1 MVIMFYD
8 VLLFIYLSLLVLK
21 VFVLLND
28 VHPSFCL
35 RIAGSN
41 GLIMRGKKK

>member
-8 VLLFIYLSLLVLK
+8 VLLFIYLRLLVLK

-28 VHPSFCL
+28 VHPCFCWRL
-35 RIAGSN
+35 AVS
-41 GLIMRGKKK
+41 